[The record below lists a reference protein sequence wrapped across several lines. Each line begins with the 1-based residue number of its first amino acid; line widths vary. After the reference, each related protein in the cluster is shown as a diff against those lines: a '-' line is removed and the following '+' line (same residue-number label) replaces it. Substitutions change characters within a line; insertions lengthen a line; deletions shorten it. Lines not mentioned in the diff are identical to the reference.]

1 MSTFLEAVADENV
14 LPEKCA
20 FVLNWFKKGQG
31 INGPVTI
38 HRAILA

>member
-1 MSTFLEAVADENV
+1 MSTFLGVVADGIV
-14 LPEKCA
+14 RPEKYA
-20 FVLNWFKKGQG
+20 FVPNWFKKGQD